1 MIKNGGRRMN
11 LLKISTCALCL
22 GTVLG
27 VLSMAMEQNGEKC
40 QQEVSEQV
48 QILETNREKEEKSE
62 RYLKFCNDLMTKG
75 KLKEEDVR
83 KQAEIF
89 DRELKSRKS
98 FIYAQYYSMLR
109 VVRRIDPEK
118 AMLQAEVF
126 EREFKK
132 EKNFRKADYYA
143 TVMILRNLKAVR
155 FAKLEEEIRSC
166 EKGKKAIEKVLK
178 IVKKEVESGR
188 SYFYASEYAYL
199 LERGELIARK
209 GAEMLE
215 RELMNGR
222 SIDYAKAY
230 SSLILFIQQ
239 PEGEARKW
247 AEVFETEL
255 INGRSIGYAGTYVSL
270 RLNNQSEENARKAA
284 EILELEKKSLESC
297 GKFQD
302 LYVQFYLMARTEWDQ
317 PKEIAEKAAH
327 VIVEELISG
336 RSQLYA
342 KTYAKLVV
350 INKDKEDIARKKVN
364 VILEEI
370 EDEIEDEED
379 DKNFIENYVQA
390 VVEWNIPRRV
400 ARKMVYKA
408 IEEIE
413 SGKPRLYALLYSR
426 FFLFDY
432 NSDKLAREKAEVAY
446 NEMMNSKN
454 CFYAIRYAEL
464 KTDGIPEDE
473 ARIKTEAFM
482 KIYQSGKRYYYA
494 KRYSEL
500 IVDGKPEEEA
510 ATEARMYDEYMEKR
524 GCYDD

>member
-1 MIKNGGRRMN
+1 MN

-27 VLSMAMEQNGEKC
+27 VSSSMAMEQNGEKC
-40 QQEVSEQV
+40 QQNVSKQV
-48 QILETNREKEEKSE
+48 QNLETNRKSKK
-62 RYLKFCNDLMTKG
+62 YLRFYNDLITKG
-75 KLKEEDVR
+75 KLKEEDAR

-98 FIYAQYYSMLR
+98 SIYAQYYSMLR
-109 VVRRIDPEK
+109 VVRRLDPEK

-143 TVMILRNLKAVR
+143 TIMILRNLKAVR
-155 FAKLEEEIRSC
+155 FAKLEEKIRSC
-166 EKGKKAIEKVLK
+166 EKSKKAIERVLK
-178 IVKKEVESGR
+178 IVKKEVELGR

-239 PEGEARKW
+239 PEEEARKW

-255 INGRSIGYAGTYVSL
+255 INGKSIGYAGTYVSL
-270 RLNNQSEENARKAA
+270 RLNNQSEENARKSA

-302 LYVQFYLMARTEWDQ
+302 LYAQFYLMARTEWDQ
-317 PKEIAEKAAH
+317 PKEIAGKAAH
-327 VIVEELISG
+327 VIIEELKSG

-350 INKDKEDIARKKVN
+350 INQEKEAIARKKLN

-370 EDEIEDEED
+370 EDE
-379 DKNFIENYVQA
+379 
-390 VVEWNIPRRV
+390 VE
-400 ARKMVYKA
+400 Y
-408 IEEIE
+408 E
-413 SGKPRLYALLYSR
+413 
-426 FFLFDY
+426 
-432 NSDKLAREKAEVAY
+432 
-446 NEMMNSKN
+446 
-454 CFYAIRYAEL
+454 
-464 KTDGIPEDE
+464 
-473 ARIKTEAFM
+473 
-482 KIYQSGKRYYYA
+482 
-494 KRYSEL
+494 
-500 IVDGKPEEEA
+500 
-510 ATEARMYDEYMEKR
+510 
-524 GCYDD
+524 